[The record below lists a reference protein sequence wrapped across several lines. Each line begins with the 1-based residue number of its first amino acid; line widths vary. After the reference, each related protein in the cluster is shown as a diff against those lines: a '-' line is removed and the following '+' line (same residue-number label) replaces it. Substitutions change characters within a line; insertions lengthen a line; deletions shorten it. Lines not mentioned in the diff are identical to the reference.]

1 MAKVLIVYDSL
12 RGGTKRIADLA
23 GQLLTESGHQ
33 VTVAK
38 PAKVTAA
45 DLEAVDFLMFG
56 GPTYH
61 KDLIGPMKTFLF
73 KVADAKLAGKPG
85 AAFASFGWSGESLGI
100 LEDTMKNLLQMNLVT
115 AGLLLKQTPVMA
127 KVKAAVEP
135 FVKQIEAA
143 L

>member
-23 GQLLTESGHQ
+23 GQMLTASGHQ

-38 PAKVTAA
+38 PAQVSVA
-45 DLEAVDFLMFG
+45 DLEAADALLLG

-61 KDLIGPMKTFLF
+61 KDLMGPMKTFLF
-73 KVADAKLAGKPG
+73 KVADAKLEGKPG

-100 LEDTMKNLLQMNLVT
+100 LEDTMKNLFKMNLVVD
-115 AGLLLKQTPVMA
+115 GLKVKQTPVMA

>member
-23 GQLLTESGHQ
+23 GQMLAESGHQ
-33 VTVAK
+33 VTVSK
-38 PAKVTAA
+38 PAQVSVA
-45 DLEAVDFLMFG
+45 DLEAADFLMFG

-73 KVADAKLAGKPG
+73 KVADAKLEGKPG

-100 LEDTMKNLLQMNLVT
+100 LEDTMKNLFQMNLVVD
-115 AGLLLKQTPVMA
+115 GLKLKQTPVMA

>member
-12 RGGTKRIADLA
+12 RGGTKRIADIA
-23 GQLLTESGHQ
+23 AQMLTESGHQ
-33 VTVAK
+33 VTAVK
-38 PAKVTAA
+38 PAKVTVD
-45 DLEAVDFLMFG
+45 DLEAADFLMFG

-73 KVADAKLAGKPG
+73 KIADAKLEGKPG
-85 AAFASFGWSGESLGI
+85 AAFTSFGWSGESLGI
-100 LEDTMKNLLQMNLVT
+100 LEDTMKNLLQMNLVVD
-115 AGLLLKQTPVMA
+115 GLKLKQTPVMA

-135 FVKQIEAA
+135 FVKQIETA

>member
-1 MAKVLIVYDSL
+1 MANVLIVYDSL

-23 GQLLTESGHQ
+23 AQMLTESGHQ
-33 VTVAK
+33 VTVVK
-38 PAKVTAA
+38 PAKVTVD
-45 DLEAVDFLMFG
+45 DLEAADFLIFG

-73 KVADAKLAGKPG
+73 KVADAKLEGKPG

-100 LEDTMKNLLQMNLVT
+100 LEDTMKNLFRMNLV
-115 AGLLLKQTPVMA
+115 AEGLKLKQTPVMA

>member
-1 MAKVLIVYDSL
+1 MAKVLVVYDSL
-12 RGGTKRIADLA
+12 RGGTRRMADLA
-23 GQLLTESGHQ
+23 GQFLTESGHQ

-45 DLEAVDFLMFG
+45 DLETVDFLMFG

-61 KDLIGPMKTFLF
+61 KDLIGSMKTFLF

-100 LEDTMKNLLQMNLVT
+100 LEDTMKNLFKMNLVVD
-115 AGLLLKQTPVMA
+115 GLKLKQTPVMA

>member
-1 MAKVLIVYDSL
+1 MANVLIVYDSL
-12 RGGTKRIADLA
+12 RGGTKRIADVA
-23 GQLLTESGHQ
+23 AQLLTEAGHQ
-33 VTVAK
+33 VAVSKPSNVTV
-38 PAKVTAA
+38 T
-45 DLEAVDFLMFG
+45 DLEAADFLMLG

-73 KVADAKLAGKPG
+73 KVADAKLEGKPG

-100 LEDTMKNLLQMNLVT
+100 LEDTMKNLFQMNLVVD
-115 AGLLLKQTPVMA
+115 GLKLKQTPVMA

-135 FVKQIEAA
+135 FVKQIEAV

>member
-1 MAKVLIVYDSL
+1 MTKILIVYDSL
-12 RGGTKRIADLA
+12 RGGTKRIADLVA
-23 GQLLTESGHQ
+23 QMLTDSRHQ
-33 VTVAK
+33 VAVSK

-45 DLEAVDFLMFG
+45 DLEAADFLMLG

-73 KVADAKLAGKPG
+73 KVADAKLEGKPG
-85 AAFASFGWSGESLGI
+85 AAFSSFGWSGESLGI
-100 LEDTMKNLLQMNLVT
+100 LEDTMKNLFKMNLVVD
-115 AGLLLKQTPVMA
+115 GLKLKQTPVMA

-135 FVKQIEAA
+135 FVKQIDAA

>member
-12 RGGTKRIADLA
+12 RGGTKKIADAA
-23 GQLLTESGHQ
+23 GQMLAEDGHQ
-33 VTVAK
+33 VTVTK
-38 PAKVTAA
+38 PATVTAA
-45 DLEAVDFLMFG
+45 DLEAADFLMFG

-73 KVADAKLAGKPG
+73 KVADAKLEGKPG

-115 AGLLLKQTPVMA
+115 AGLALKQTPAMA